1 MNKET
6 ISQIKARL
14 QTITDAT
21 DPYLQTIRD
30 DSRKGVQMAIQQ
42 FERRLARQKEAEE
55 AFNNRFK
62 YEKYYWENGC
72 QYIAGMDEVGR
83 GPLAGPVVTCAVILN
98 ADFDLIGVTDS
109 KQLTR
114 HERENLYLRIVDE
127 AVEVSI
133 AVNDAPVIDQMNIY
147 AATQDAMIRAVNHLH
162 HRPDHLIVDAVPLA
176 IDIPQTTL
184 IKGDQKSI
192 SVAAASIVAKEYR
205 DHLMRDY
212 DYVYPGYGFAQ
223 NMGYGTKEHLAGL
236 EKMGAT
242 PIHRRSFNPVPKY
255 INKKMH
261 FQKAFVY
268 KYKEAFL
275 CYK

>member
-14 QTITDAT
+14 QTITDTT

-30 DSRKGVQMAIQQ
+30 DSRKGVQTAIQQ

-62 YEKYYWENGC
+62 YEKYYWEKGC
-72 QYIAGMDEVGR
+72 QYVAGMDEVGR
-83 GPLAGPVVTCAVILN
+83 GPLAGPVVTCVVILN

-114 HERENLYLRIVDE
+114 HERENLYLR
-127 AVEVSI
+127 
-133 AVNDAPVIDQMNIY
+133 
-147 AATQDAMIRAVNHLH
+147 
-162 HRPDHLIVDAVPLA
+162 IVDAVPLA

-212 DYVYPGYGFAQ
+212 DYVYRGYGFAQ

-255 INKKMH
+255 LN
-261 FQKAFVY
+261 
-268 KYKEAFL
+268 
-275 CYK
+275 

>member
-1 MNKET
+1 MSKET
-6 ISQIKARL
+6 ISQIKAHL
-14 QTITDAT
+14 QTIKNLD
-21 DPYLQTIRD
+21 DPYLQLLVN
-30 DSRKGVQMAIQQ
+30 DSRKGVQTAIDQLK
-42 FERRLARQKEAEE
+42 RRLARQQEAYA
-55 AFNNRFK
+55 AFKKRFK
-62 YEKYYWENGC
+62 YEEYYWQNGC
-72 QYIAGMDEVGR
+72 QYVAGMDEVGR

-109 KQLTR
+109 KQLSR
-114 HERENLYLRIVDE
+114 NEREKLYLKIINE

-133 AVNDAPVIDQMNIY
+133 AVNDRAAIDKLNIY
-147 AATQDAMIRAVNHLH
+147 AATQDAMIRAVNQLH

-176 IDIPQTTL
+176 LDIPQTTL

-236 EKMGAT
+236 EKLGAC
-242 PIHRRSFNPVPKY
+242 PIHRHSFSPVQKY
-255 INKKMH
+255 LN
-261 FQKAFVY
+261 
-268 KYKEAFL
+268 
-275 CYK
+275 

>member
-1 MNKET
+1 M
-6 ISQIKARL
+6 
-14 QTITDAT
+14 
-21 DPYLQTIRD
+21 QTIRD
-30 DSRKGVQMAIQQ
+30 DSRKGVQTAIQQ
-42 FERRLARQKEAEE
+42 FERRIARQKEAKE
-55 AFNNRFK
+55 AFKKRFK
-62 YEKYYWENGC
+62 YENYYWEKGC
-72 QYIAGMDEVGR
+72 QYVAGIDEVGR

-147 AATQDAMIRAVNHLH
+147 AATQNAMLQAVNRLH

-192 SVAAASIVAKEYR
+192 SVAAASATS
-205 DHLMRDY
+205 
-212 DYVYPGYGFAQ
+212 GFCD
-223 NMGYGTKEHLAGL
+223 E
-236 EKMGAT
+236 
-242 PIHRRSFNPVPKY
+242 
-255 INKKMH
+255 
-261 FQKAFVY
+261 
-268 KYKEAFL
+268 
-275 CYK
+275 

>member
-1 MNKET
+1 
-6 ISQIKARL
+6 
-14 QTITDAT
+14 
-21 DPYLQTIRD
+21 
-30 DSRKGVQMAIQQ
+30 
-42 FERRLARQKEAEE
+42 
-55 AFNNRFK
+55 
-62 YEKYYWENGC
+62 
-72 QYIAGMDEVGR
+72 MDEVGR
-83 GPLAGPVVTCAVILN
+83 GPLAGPVVTCVVILN

-147 AATQDAMIRAVNHLH
+147 
-162 HRPDHLIVDAVPLA
+162 AVPLA

-255 INKKMH
+255 LN
-261 FQKAFVY
+261 
-268 KYKEAFL
+268 
-275 CYK
+275 